1 MGIWHACVT
10 FAGSQ
15 ESEGT
20 GNGCAQARGNHRV
33 WSEWPQ
39 GSVRHVG
46 WQAVLLWWWAYNS
59 KYDEPVWWVRE
70 ELALQ
75 THFFMLVLACVLQ
88 LDIVAF
94 ASLGQIYFIDKEVQ
108 YSLRDYM
115 QESCP
120 NLVGHVN
127 RMKEMYVTHIRLH
140 KIRKCLFTFEP
151 YMRCSVHS
159 PHPPL
164 PTLCGLLATLLVSET
179 I

>member
-1 MGIWHACVT
+1 MGSWHACVT

-20 GNGCAQARGNHRV
+20 RNGCAQARRNHRV

-46 WQAVLLWWWAYNS
+46 RQAVLLWWWANHG
-59 KYDEPVWWVRE
+59 KYDKPVSWVHV

-75 THFFMLVLACVLQ
+75 THFFMLMRPCVLQ
-88 LDIVAF
+88 LDVVAF
-94 ASLGQIYFIDKEVQ
+94 ASLAQIYFIDKEVQ

-127 RMKEMYVTHIRLH
+127 RMKEMYVNHIRLH
-140 KIRKCLFTFEP
+140 KIIKFSFTFESEL
-151 YMRCSVHS
+151 RCSVHS
-159 PHPPL
+159 P
-164 PTLCGLLATLLVSET
+164 PTPIPCGLLATLLVSK
-179 I
+179 IL